1 VFDWEVKVHRV
12 VELGLG
18 IGSIATL
25 VSRISRPLA
34 LAYDLLLL
42 RTRTVGVGAS
52 VVDARGGS
60 GGGGVLNP

>member
-1 VFDWEVKVHRV
+1 VHRV

-18 IGSIATL
+18 IGSIDAL
-25 VSRISRPLA
+25 VSRISPPLA

-52 VVDARGGS
+52 VVDTQGEGGR
-60 GGGGVLNP
+60 VLNP